1 MFAFDK
7 ECILKLSEGDIRVN
21 AKYKEKLWNIFD
33 SNIYYVNG
41 RINIF
46 QPHSDLLK
54 TQGK

>member
-7 ECILKLSEGDIRVN
+7 ECILELSEGDIRVN
-21 AKYKEKLWNIFD
+21 AKYKEKLWNILD
-33 SNIYYVNG
+33 SNICYVNG

>member
-21 AKYKEKLWNIFD
+21 AKYKEKLWNILD
-33 SNIYYVNG
+33 SNICYVNG

-46 QPHSDLLK
+46 QPHSDL
-54 TQGK
+54 